1 MDCRKMQLLI
11 SSYLDGELSKD
22 GEAALAGHLEACDV
36 CRQEMVVHERLA
48 WALREIG
55 REEMQAPPE
64 LCGLVMSRLRSGRK
78 PFTAR
83 IPAAWRK
90 ALASAAAVLILAG
103 STAGVTAGLKMAG
116 GGKAAGLETLAETVN
131 TAGNGIIQSNRG
143 PSGAESAAGPGGQP
157 SAPGSGQEAL
167 GLAGGEAISG
177 RAGLSEK
184 EADNAS
190 TDNSGVNTSTG
201 AKTALTAAEPLALLN
216 SIKKITSTVLKVA
229 VGDLTEARAKAVAL
243 AAGAGAATQVFPE
256 QGGGK
261 NIVVIRISADPD
273 RAKVMIAELA
283 RLGTLTDRQDETRDI
298 AALYNEALIRHI
310 ELQAGLDAAADPAV
324 RQQLQFQAASY
335 KRQLEAW
342 EAESGKHIVVLW
354 LEGRQ

>member
-22 GEAALAGHLEACDV
+22 GEAALAGHLAGCDA
-36 CRQEMVVHERLA
+36 CRQEMVVQERLA
-48 WALREIG
+48 LALRELG

-64 LCGLVMSRLRSGRK
+64 LCCLVMSRLRAGRK
-78 PFTAR
+78 PFSAR
-83 IPAAWRK
+83 LPAAWRK
-90 ALASAAAVLILAG
+90 VLASAAAVLILAG

-116 GGKAAGLETLAETVN
+116 GGKTAGLETLAETVN
-131 TAGNGIIQSNRG
+131 TSGGGIAQLNKA
-143 PSGAESAAGPGGQP
+143 PSGVESAAGPGGQP

-167 GLAGGEAISG
+167 GLAGGEGINDS
-177 RAGLSEK
+177 AGLSGK

-190 TDNSGVNTSTG
+190 PGNSGVSTST
-201 AKTALTAAEPLALLN
+201 AVKTALPAGEPLALLN
-216 SIKKITSTVLKVA
+216 SSKKITSTVLKVV

-256 QGGGK
+256 QDSGK
-261 NIVVIRISADPD
+261 KIVVIRISAEPD
-273 RAKVMIAELA
+273 RAKAMIAELA
-283 RLGTLTDRQDETRDI
+283 RLGTLTNRQDESRDI
-298 AALYNEALIRHI
+298 TALYNEAVIQHS
-310 ELQAGLDAAADPAV
+310 ELQARLDAAADPAV
-324 RQQLQFQAASY
+324 RQQLEAQAASY

-342 EAESGKHIVVLW
+342 KAESGKHIIVLW